1 MVRRYLFAAR
11 AVVAAVL
18 AAVLAACATTGG
30 PAPAEDGPATLTI
43 ATGFAIADL
52 DPLTNGF
59 WGPEFGYVELLMRP
73 ERNGEPSPWVL
84 AGLTNT
90 DPLTW
95 TLTLRDGVTFQN
107 GTRLDGNALAA
118 LLNFQLAENP
128 DLAAALPCAVATASG
143 PLEVTLRTTRP
154 APNVPA
160 LLADESMVPVYDVAA
175 YQAHLASGAPAS
187 DLVGAGLYTGP
198 YVVDSLTAE
207 SMQLS
212 PRADHWGG
220 PPALR
225 DLTIR
230 FVPEASARI
239 QAVQAGEADI
249 ALYPPTASAPT
260 LQGRADSFFVTGEPT
275 GPTFVLEFNQRE
287 APFDDPRVRK
297 AVYAGIDYTEL
308 ADDVMNGLYRP
319 ATGPYVETL
328 PWAERTQVTDV
339 AAAEELLDRAGWV
352 RSGDGPR
359 SRNGTE
365 LRFSLLTYPQQPDSD
380 ALALAVQAQLARI
393 GVGVDIR
400 QVPDIQSAVAQQ
412 TGWQASV
419 RGSGFISFGGDYITP
434 LVNSLRSGG
443 PNNYTGVADPVLD
456 ALIDQVAVELD
467 PGVRDDLL
475 RRIQRVIADNGYLGY
490 LGVRLPAVVTGP
502 RWRGYEV
509 PISNL
514 WVTATTAPD
523 ATPNG

>member
-1 MVRRYLFAAR
+1 
-11 AVVAAVL
+11 
-18 AAVLAACATTGG
+18 
-30 PAPAEDGPATLTI
+30 
-43 ATGFAIADL
+43 
-52 DPLTNGF
+52 
-59 WGPEFGYVELLMRP
+59 
-73 ERNGEPSPWVL
+73 
-84 AGLTNT
+84 
-90 DPLTW
+90 
-95 TLTLRDGVTFQN
+95 
-107 GTRLDGNALAA
+107 
-118 LLNFQLAENP
+118 
-128 DLAAALPCAVATASG
+128 
-143 PLEVTLRTTRP
+143 
-154 APNVPA
+154 
-160 LLADESMVPVYDVAA
+160 
-175 YQAHLASGAPAS
+175 
-187 DLVGAGLYTGP
+187 
-198 YVVDSLTAE
+198 
-207 SMQLS
+207 
-212 PRADHWGG
+212 
-220 PPALR
+220 
-225 DLTIR
+225 
-230 FVPEASARI
+230 
-239 QAVQAGEADI
+239 
-249 ALYPPTASAPT
+249 
-260 LQGRADSFFVTGEPT
+260 FFVTGEPT

-412 TGWQASV
+412 TGWQVSV
-419 RGSGFISFGGDYITP
+419 RGSGFISFGGDYFTP

-443 PNNYTGVADPVLD
+443 PHNYTGVADPVLD